1 MKTIT
6 LRGVSESLHEKL
18 ETRARLHHRTVEQEA
33 LRCLEEL
40 IQADEFALKE
50 VSDQSWPVIEQSLVA
65 ALNDASSEFS
75 EADLRRY
82 RDLAKGHGAA

>member
-6 LRGVSESLHEKL
+6 LQDVSESLHRKL
-18 ETRARLHHRTVEQEA
+18 QTRAQHHHCTVEQEA

-40 IQADEFALKE
+40 IQADEVALKE

-65 ALNDASSEFS
+65 ALNDATSEVS